1 MPLSITSEKY
11 NGLQGLYAN
20 AGDWINGETT
30 FRNRFSVG
38 SGVSNKFTYNNT
50 AGDYSITLQN
60 GTASEWGFIAGNPL
74 IIEYTLYLSGV
85 PFVVVFNTT
94 VLYTTGST
102 VFFADELKYTY
113 LGTVYPFSNGQQFPQ
128 DNYVSGILAYVD
140 KAPDSVSFQ
149 FNLTP
154 NGSNMLDSL
163 IDGELS
169 RFEYEYASV
178 LTVGSTVSMIQLIS
192 KSGSLIARADLT
204 YVSSEAQGW
213 RQYKIQ
219 WKFLQW
225 GIIKDGFTEPNYYN
239 NADCVAP
246 LFKISAFAQYGNPN
260 GVSVGISDNTESNTG
275 GYDENLNGGV
285 SLYNSTGITWEDNLG
300 NAIQGLNN
308 SGVSKFT
315 ATVEAPNQNNSTSR
329 YRIGLV
335 WRPIDGSYYQN
346 KALTNL
352 GENLLAVVPEN
363 DFLANGVPSGTFLGM
378 EDSNGARWDISNVT
392 FSLSGT
398 TLTIEGTIT
407 PNSLATT
414 VFAGVPNGGRLSTLW
429 VSLGDVSTDGTVNS
443 KRVSL
448 QLFNED
454 NIDAPILGVQ
464 IPNVISERLLDHAG
478 VIIDTPKPQT
488 TTEDDVLYQSD
499 FLLLDNVA
507 YEGIRTRMFAFN
519 TVTEEEFTLEDNF
532 FSFLNVQN
540 INGQFQPNFVIN
552 RGFNLPP
559 TSDRNIIQLVRKT
572 NIDVAGKYG
581 VRLNY
586 GYLARWQ
593 YWLEQSNVNNDFFST
608 SEFAFD
614 GFNKNW
620 QRFSN
625 SGDWIIRIAYYTRL
639 NGVDDFNYEE
649 IGIRPYEDDI
659 DVSTS
664 WGIEVLSNGT
674 FPTNLV
680 DNELHELTAT
690 LTWATGIYTN
700 PWAEITI
707 EDYEAGNRWVISSVL
722 AQGGIANNPLQPI
735 TGQAML
741 DLQLP
746 VSNIAVLKTLV
757 DTSLIASNNIC
768 VSARIYSADNPIPI
782 WEWLLQDD
790 EGLVAYSDARLLR
803 QNYEGALIRVRRS
816 IDDSELDIYPILIG
830 IEYVL
835 DEETLRNFAVEGDAF
850 VVVRYNQAND
860 VNEQNAYQYVK
871 ENQPPIVIGGEVLKD
886 TVSNRPA
893 HLCDGINHFHLI
905 DSGGVVSKANLL
917 SVSVFADTV
926 PMGTTQRHRVG
937 IGNKSSKLEYNI
949 SNMYW
954 RVNPTDNRFYS
965 VYTEN
970 SLVHFSNA
978 ISNGG
983 FIALTWGNSVE
994 PLGEISQK
1002 MNGVNG
1008 LDQIAN
1014 FVDANYLNT
1023 IDLYRNQYHNGYKTE
1038 DVIFGEERINT
1049 PDWIE
1054 NNCNTFYQMF

>member
-20 AGDWINGETT
+20 AGDWVNGETT
-30 FRNRFSVG
+30 FRNRFSIG

-50 AGDYSITLQN
+50 AGDFSITLQN
-60 GTASEWGFIAGNPL
+60 GTASEWGFIAGNTL

-85 PFVVVFNTT
+85 PFVVLFTTT

-169 RFEYEYASV
+169 RFEYEYASS
-178 LTVGSTVSMIQLIS
+178 LTIGSTVPMVQLIS
-192 KSGSLIARADLT
+192 KSGSLIARAELT

-213 RQYKIQ
+213 KQYKIQ

-246 LFKISAFAQYGNPN
+246 IFKISAFAQYGNPN
-260 GVSVGISDNTESNTG
+260 GISEGTSDNTESNTG
-275 GYDENLNGGV
+275 GYNENLNGGV

-329 YRIGLV
+329 YRIGLI

-352 GENLLAVVPEN
+352 GENLLAIVPEN
-363 DFLANGVPSGTFLGM
+363 DFIANGVSSGAFLGM
-378 EDSNGARWDISNVT
+378 EDSNGARWDISDVK

-398 TLTIEGTIT
+398 VLTVEGTIT

-414 VFAGVPNGGRLSTLW
+414 LFAGVPNGGRLSTLW
-429 VSLGDVSTDGTVNS
+429 ISLGDVLTDGTINS

-448 QLFNED
+448 QLFNDD

-464 IPNVISERLLDHAG
+464 IPNVVSERLLDHAG

-507 YEGIRTRMFAFN
+507 YEGVRTRMFAFN

-532 FSFLNVQN
+532 FSFANVQN

-581 VRLNY
+581 IRLNY

-649 IGIRPYEDDI
+649 IGIRPYEDD
-659 DVSTS
+659 VNVTTN

-674 FPTNLV
+674 FPTNFV

-690 LTWATGIYTN
+690 LTWSTGIFTH

-722 AQGGIANNPLQPI
+722 AQGGISNNPLKPI
-735 TGQAML
+735 SGQSKL
-741 DLQLP
+741 NLQSS
-746 VSNIAVLKTLV
+746 VNVAVLKTLV
-757 DTSLIASNNIC
+757 DTSLIASNKIC
-768 VSARIYSADNPIPI
+768 VSARIYSKDVPIPA
-782 WEWLLQDD
+782 WEWLLQDN

-803 QNYEGALIRVRRS
+803 QNYAGALIRVRRS
-816 IDDSELDIYPILIG
+816 IDDAELDIYSILVG

-850 VVVRYNQAND
+850 IVIRYNQAND
-860 VNEQNAYQYVK
+860 INDNNAIQTFHI
-871 ENQPPIVIGGEVLKD
+871 NQPPIVIGGVVLKD

-893 HLCDGINHFHLI
+893 HLCDGINHFHPI
-905 DSGGVVSKANLL
+905 VNGGVESKLNLL

-926 PMGTTQRHRVG
+926 TMGATTRNRIG
-937 IGNKSSKLEYNI
+937 IGNDDTKQEYNVH
-949 SNMYW
+949 NMLW
-954 RVNPTDNRFYS
+954 QVNPTDNRFFS
-965 VYTEN
+965 KYTED
-970 SLVHFSNA
+970 SLTHF
-978 ISNGG
+978 IDRKLNGG
-983 FIALTWGNSVE
+983 FIALTWGNNIGLSE
-994 PLGEISQK
+994 EIFQR

-1008 LDQIAN
+1008 TDETAN
-1014 FVDANYLNT
+1014 FVDANYL
-1023 IDLYRNQYHNGYKTE
+1023 DKVDRFKLYFHTGFKSE
-1038 DVIFGEERINT
+1038 DVIFGGNRVNSPT
-1049 PDWIE
+1049 WIE
-1054 NNCNTFYQMF
+1054 DNCNTFYQMF